1 MDETKYRPKGVSERV
16 KTLKERFAT
25 MNNFCRSRHAWIISV
40 PGDPEIRLETLPNS
54 TLPAELKRLGYELAD
69 DGEGERIIPGRIIER
84 FIRGPGGELVPLV
97 AGSTA
102 PVAETRTHAGI
113 VKTERFSFTM
123 P

>member
-1 MDETKYRPKGVSERV
+1 MDETKYRPKGAGERV
-16 KTLKERFAT
+16 KTLKEKFEV
-25 MNNFCRSRHAWIISV
+25 MNKFVRSRHGWITSI
-40 PGDPEIRLETLPNS
+40 PGDVDVTLETLPDS
-54 TLPAELKRLGYELAD
+54 TLPAELEALGYRLAYA
-69 DGEGERIIPGRIIER
+69 GEGERIIPERIIER
-84 FIRGPGGELVPLV
+84 FIRGPGGELAPLM